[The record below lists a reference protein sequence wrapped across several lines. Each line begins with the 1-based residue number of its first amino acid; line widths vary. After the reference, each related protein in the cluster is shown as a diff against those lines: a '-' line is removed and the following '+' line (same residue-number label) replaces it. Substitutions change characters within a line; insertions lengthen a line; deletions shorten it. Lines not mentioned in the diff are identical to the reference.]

1 MRHPTNQIFEYT
13 KQFQSTHLL
22 RGATCFFHVWY
33 SYILCFNPRT
43 SCEVRPMIEGNAYL
57 RNRFQ
62 FTHLLRG
69 ATYLLCHF
77 FCMVLFQFTH
87 LLRGATIARLLLR
100 AMIYVSI
107 HAPLARCDAP
117 GATDTTK
124 LTGFNSRTSCE
135 VRPSESVINRL
146 PDLFQFTHLLRGAT
160 TTHNRTSDNRSNVS
174 IHAPLARCDV
184 LLKYPAL

>member
-1 MRHPTNQIFEYT
+1 MYFHTEYNLFSPWYLT
-13 KQFQSTHLL
+13 PLNKSVILIIAACCLYALPALL
-22 RGATCFFHVWY
+22 EMC
-33 SYILCFNPRT
+33 
-43 SCEVRPMIEGNAYL
+43 MIEGNAYL